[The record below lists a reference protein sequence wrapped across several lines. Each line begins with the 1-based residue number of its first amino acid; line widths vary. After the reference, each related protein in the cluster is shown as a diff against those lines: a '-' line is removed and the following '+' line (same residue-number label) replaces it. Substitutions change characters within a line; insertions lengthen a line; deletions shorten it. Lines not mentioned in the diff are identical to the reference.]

1 MCWENIKKL
10 ASKPKYLAL
19 WGVVAVVVGALYIG
33 PLTDQAQ
40 YHAFAW
46 TFALVFP
53 VLVGFIVAMQ
63 WYNKSER
70 KTCPGTASTG
80 GVLGGIAGI
89 ITVGCP
95 ACPLILLS
103 WFGLAAGATG
113 GILGGPWIK
122 LVSLIVLGVAAYWAA
137 K

>member
-1 MCWENIKKL
+1 MCKETIKKIL
-10 ASKPKYLAL
+10 ITPKYLL
-19 WGVVAVVVGALYIG
+19 IGIVVAVLVGWLYMG
-33 PLTDQAQ
+33 PLTIQDN
-40 YHAFAW
+40 YDAFAW

-53 VLVGFIVAMQ
+53 VLVGFIVAAQ
-63 WYNKSER
+63 VYNKTER

-103 WFGLAAGATG
+103 WLGLAAGATG
-113 GILGGPWIK
+113 GVLGGPWIK
-122 LVSLIVLGVAAYWAA
+122 LISLIVLGVSAYWAA